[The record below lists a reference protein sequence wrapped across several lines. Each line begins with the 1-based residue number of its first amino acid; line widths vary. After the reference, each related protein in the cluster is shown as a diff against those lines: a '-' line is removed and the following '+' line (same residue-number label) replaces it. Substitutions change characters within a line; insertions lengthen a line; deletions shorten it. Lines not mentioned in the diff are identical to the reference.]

1 MHSPIRRP
9 AVALAA
15 TALSATLFHFGTG
28 LTPVPWLTWLAPL
41 PVLVLAHRVGARAA
55 FLAASAAWLGGQTM
69 MWGYFL
75 DTVQIPPPM
84 VVSLIIGSALLFGLI
99 VLLSRALLLR
109 GRPLTAVAVVPAAW
123 VAVEYAFSVLSPNGA
138 WWSLAYTQAGV
149 LPVLQTA
156 SVTGPWGITFLL
168 LGVPAAIAAVLAPRA
183 PGREAGRE
191 TEREAGRETERE
203 AGRETERE
211 AGRETEREA
220 GRETERETGRDTGR
234 ETGRDTGRETGRAGR
249 LRVAVTAVTVLTLA
263 LGYGAW
269 RLRAPYGESS
279 EKVALLA
286 TDRDGWVP
294 VASAE
299 GRALLGQYTAR
310 IPGLAARGA
319 RVVVMPEKVFVA
331 DDATLPVLAA
341 PLARLA
347 ADHHVDIIVG
357 LILKR
362 SGSLRNAAVDFPADG
377 SRPVE
382 YFKHHLIPGLESDF
396 QPGNRKAFVPGSG
409 SRWGIAICFDL
420 DLPGLVR
427 DYRRSGATTLFV
439 PAWDFD
445 RDRWLHGRMAVT
457 RGVETGLTVARA
469 ARDGDLVVSDAF
481 GRIRTEAH
489 SADAPFVSALT
500 ALPTRSAD
508 TPYTRF
514 GDWFAW
520 ACALLLLL
528 GLASAT
534 RARRA
539 ADTGGAEGAE
549 GAAGDRRASAAHA

>member
-1 MHSPIRRP
+1 MNSPIRRL
-9 AVALAA
+9 AVVLAA

-41 PVLVLAHRVGARAA
+41 PVLVLAHHVGARAA
-55 FLAASAAWLGGQTM
+55 FLAASAAWLGGETT

-75 DTVQIPPPM
+75 DTVRIPPPM
-84 VVSLIIGSALLFGLI
+84 VVSVIVGSALLFGLV
-99 VLLSRALLLR
+99 VLLSRALMLR
-109 GRPLTAVAVVPAAW
+109 GRPLTAAAVVPAAW

-138 WWSLAYTQAGV
+138 WWSLAYTQADV
-149 LPVLQTA
+149 LPVLQTV
-156 SVTGPWGITFLL
+156 SVTGPWGITFLV
-168 LGVPAAIAAVLAPRA
+168 LGVPAAAAAFFA
-183 PGREAGRE
+183 PGA
-191 TEREAGRETERE
+191 
-203 AGRETERE
+203 
-211 AGRETEREA
+211 
-220 GRETERETGRDTGR
+220 
-234 ETGRDTGRETGRAGR
+234 AGR
-249 LRVAVTAVTVLTLA
+249 LRVAVTAAIILA
-263 LGYGAW
+263 LAVGYGAW
-269 RLRAPYGESS
+269 RLHAPYGQGS

-299 GRALLGQYTAR
+299 GRALLERYTAR

-319 RVVVMPEKVFVA
+319 RVVVMPEKVFSA

-357 LILKR
+357 LVLKR
-362 SGSLRNAAVDFPADG
+362 SGSLRNAAIDFPADG

-427 DYRRSGATTLFV
+427 DYRRSGATTIFV

-469 ARDGDLVVSDAF
+469 ARDGDLVVSDAN

-500 ALPTRSAD
+500 MLPTRSAN

-528 GLASAT
+528 ALSSLARTWGAAG
-534 RARRA
+534 ARRA
-539 ADTGGAEGAE
+539 PT
-549 GAAGDRRASAAHA
+549 AHAAEPDHSMPR

>member
-1 MHSPIRRP
+1 MNSPIRRL

-41 PVLVLAHRVGARAA
+41 PVLVLAHHVGARAA
-55 FLAASAAWLGGQTM
+55 FLAASAAWLGGETTM
-69 MWGYFL
+69 WSYFL
-75 DTVQIPPPM
+75 DTVQIPPPL
-84 VVSLIIGSALLFGLI
+84 VVSVIVGSALLFGLA
-99 VLLSRALLLR
+99 VLSSRALLRR
-109 GRPLTAVAVVPAAW
+109 GRPLTAAAVVPAAW
-123 VAVEYAFSVLSPNGA
+123 VAVEYALSVVSPNGA
-138 WWSLAYTQAGV
+138 WWSLAYTQADV

-156 SVTGPWGITFLL
+156 SVTGPWGITFLI
-168 LGVPAAIAAVLAPRA
+168 LGVPAAAAAFFAPRA
-183 PGREAGRE
+183 
-191 TEREAGRETERE
+191 
-203 AGRETERE
+203 
-211 AGRETEREA
+211 
-220 GRETERETGRDTGR
+220 
-234 ETGRDTGRETGRAGR
+234 AGR
-249 LRVAVTAVTVLTLA
+249 LRVAITAVTILA
-263 LGYGAW
+263 LAVGYGAL
-269 RLRAPYGESS
+269 RLRAPYDAGSQ
-279 EKVALLA
+279 KVALLA
-286 TDRDGWVP
+286 TDRMEDGWLP
-294 VASAE
+294 AASAE
-299 GRALLGQYTAR
+299 GRALLGRYAAR

-319 RVVVMPEKVFVA
+319 RVVVMPEKVFIA

-362 SGSLRNAAVDFPADG
+362 SGSLRNAAIDFPADG

-396 QPGNRKAFVPGSG
+396 HPGDREAFVPGSG
-409 SRWGIAICFDL
+409 SRWAIAICFDL

-469 ARDGDLVVSDAF
+469 ARNGDLVVSDAY
-481 GRIRTEAH
+481 GRIRAEAH
-489 SADAPFVSALT
+489 SADAPIVSVLT

-520 ACALLLLL
+520 ACALLLALA
-528 GLASAT
+528 LASLART
-534 RARRA
+534 RGGADSA
-539 ADTGGAEGAE
+539 AGSATGGA
-549 GAAGDRRASAAHA
+549 AGTRRAPAAHAAAPAHAMPQ

>member
-1 MHSPIRRP
+1 MNSPIRRL
-9 AVALAA
+9 AVVLAA
-15 TALSATLFHFGTG
+15 TALSATLFHLGTG
-28 LTPVPWLTWLAPL
+28 LTPVPWLTWVAPL
-41 PVLVLAHRVGARAA
+41 PVLVLAHHVGARAA
-55 FLAASAAWLGGQTM
+55 FLAASAAWLGGETA

-75 DTVQIPPPM
+75 DTVRIPPPM
-84 VVSLIIGSALLFGLI
+84 VVSMLVGSALLFGLV
-99 VLLSRALLLR
+99 VLLSRALMLG

-123 VAVEYAFSVLSPNGA
+123 VAVEYATSVLSPNGA

-156 SVTGPWGITFLL
+156 SVTGPWGITFLIL
-168 LGVPAAIAAVLAPRA
+168 VVPAAAAALLAPSPA
-183 PGREAGRE
+183 VPGA
-191 TEREAGRETERE
+191 
-203 AGRETERE
+203 
-211 AGRETEREA
+211 
-220 GRETERETGRDTGR
+220 
-234 ETGRDTGRETGRAGR
+234 AGR
-249 LRVAVTAVTVLTLA
+249 LRVAVTAAIVLA
-263 LGYGAW
+263 LAVGYGAW
-269 RLRAPYGESS
+269 RLRTPYGEGSGS

-286 TDRDGWVP
+286 ADHDGWVP

-299 GRALLGQYTAR
+299 GRDLLGRYTAR

-319 RVVVMPEKVFVA
+319 RVVVMPEKVFIA
-331 DDATLPVLAA
+331 DDATLPALAA

-347 ADHHVDIIVG
+347 ADHRVDIVVG
-357 LILKR
+357 LVLKR
-362 SGSLRNAAVDFPADG
+362 SGSLRNAAIDFPADG

-396 QPGNRKAFVPGSG
+396 QPGDRMAFVPGSG

-427 DYRRSGATTLFV
+427 DYRRSGATAIFV

-469 ARDGDLVVSDAF
+469 ARNGDLVVSDAN

-500 ALPTRSAD
+500 TLPTRSAD

-520 ACALLLLL
+520 ACALLLV
-528 GLASAT
+528 LALAFLT
-534 RARRA
+534 RTRRA
-539 ADTGGAEGAE
+539 PAGTTRPGP
-549 GAAGDRRASAAHA
+549 GAA

>member
-1 MHSPIRRP
+1 MNPSIRRL

-41 PVLVLAHRVGARAA
+41 PVFVLAHHAGARTA
-55 FLAASAAWLGGQTM
+55 FLAASAAWLGGETA

-84 VVSLIIGSALLFGLI
+84 VVSMLVGSALLFGLV
-99 VLLSRALLLR
+99 VLSSRALMRR
-109 GRPLTAVAVVPAAW
+109 GRPLAAAAVVPAAW
-123 VAVEYAFSVLSPNGA
+123 VAVEYAVSVLSPNGA
-138 WWSLAYTQAGV
+138 WWSLAYTQADV

-156 SVTGPWGITFLL
+156 SVTGPWGITFLV
-168 LGVPAAIAAVLAPRA
+168 LGVPAAAAALLAPLPVA
-183 PGREAGRE
+183 PGA
-191 TEREAGRETERE
+191 
-203 AGRETERE
+203 
-211 AGRETEREA
+211 
-220 GRETERETGRDTGR
+220 
-234 ETGRDTGRETGRAGR
+234 AGR
-249 LRVAVTAVTVLTLA
+249 LRVAVTAVVVLA
-263 LGYGAW
+263 LAVGYGAW
-269 RLRAPYGESS
+269 RLRAPYGDDSGA

-286 TDRDGWVP
+286 ADGGDWAP

-299 GRALLGQYTAR
+299 GRALLGRYTAR
-310 IPGLAARGA
+310 IPDLAARGA
-319 RVVVMPEKVFVA
+319 RVVVMPEKVFIA
-331 DDATLPVLAA
+331 DDATLPVLVA

-357 LILKR
+357 LVLKR
-362 SGSLRNAAVDFPADG
+362 SGTLRNAALDVPADG

-382 YFKHHLIPGLESDF
+382 YFKRHLIPGLESDF
-396 QPGNRKAFVPGSG
+396 RPGDRNAFVPGSG

-427 DYRRSGATTLFV
+427 DYRRSGATAIFV

-469 ARDGDLVVSDAF
+469 ARNGDLVVSDAN
-481 GRIRTEAH
+481 GRVRIEAH
-489 SADAPFVSALT
+489 SADAPVVSALT
-500 ALPTRSAD
+500 TLPTRSAD
-508 TPYTRF
+508 TLYTRF

-528 GLASAT
+528 ALASPALD
-534 RARRA
+534 RRA
-539 ADTGGAEGAE
+539 AGVRRVRAAAPPRPDGALRGTAVERETAPELG
-549 GAAGDRRASAAHA
+549 RHL

>member
-1 MHSPIRRP
+1 MNSPIRRL
-9 AVALAA
+9 AVVLAA

-28 LTPVPWLTWLAPL
+28 LTPVPWLTWVAPL

-55 FLAASAAWLGGQTM
+55 FLAASAAWLGGETT

-84 VVSLIIGSALLFGLI
+84 VVSMIVGSALLFGLV
-99 VLLSRALLLR
+99 VLSSRALMLR
-109 GRPLTAVAVVPAAW
+109 GRPLAAVAVVPAAW
-123 VAVEYAFSVLSPNGA
+123 VAVEYAASVLSPNGA
-138 WWSLAYTQAGV
+138 WWSLAYTQADV

-168 LGVPAAIAAVLAPRA
+168 LGVPSAVAAFFAPRA
-183 PGREAGRE
+183 PGRA
-191 TEREAGRETERE
+191 
-203 AGRETERE
+203 
-211 AGRETEREA
+211 
-220 GRETERETGRDTGR
+220 
-234 ETGRDTGRETGRAGR
+234 GRAGWAGR
-249 LRVAVTAVTVLTLA
+249 PRVAVTAAIILA
-263 LGYGAW
+263 LTVGYGAW
-269 RLRAPYGESS
+269 RLHAPYGEGS

-286 TDRDGWVP
+286 TDRMEDGWVP

-299 GRALLGQYTAR
+299 GRALLGRYTAR
-310 IPGLAARGA
+310 IPGLVARGA

-362 SGSLRNAAVDFPADG
+362 SGGLRNAAVDFPADG

-427 DYRRSGATTLFV
+427 GYRRSGATTIFV

-469 ARDGDLVVSDAF
+469 ARNGDLVVSDAN

-489 SADAPFVSALT
+489 SADAPFVSTLT
-500 ALPTRSAD
+500 TLPTGSAD

-528 GLASAT
+528 ALASLART
-534 RARRA
+534 RVA
-539 ADTGGAEGAE
+539 ADARPQRLQG
-549 GAAGDRRASAAHA
+549 RRP

>member
-99 VLLSRALLLR
+99 VLLSRALLMR

-183 PGREAGRE
+183 PGREAGQQTGRE
-191 TEREAGRETERE
+191 TGREAGRETGRE
-203 AGRETERE
+203 A
-211 AGRETEREA
+211 
-220 GRETERETGRDTGR
+220 
-234 ETGRDTGRETGRAGR
+234 GRAGR
-249 LRVAVTAVTVLTLA
+249 LRVAVTAVTVLALA

-362 SGSLRNAAVDFPADG
+362 AGSLRNAALDFPADG

-500 ALPTRSAD
+500 ALPTGSAD

-534 RARRA
+534 RARSA
-539 ADTGGAEGAE
+539 AGAGGAEGAE
-549 GAAGDRRASAAHA
+549 GAAGDRRAPAAHA

>member
-1 MHSPIRRP
+1 MNSPIRRL

-15 TALSATLFHFGTG
+15 TALSATLLHFGTG

-41 PVLVLAHRVGARAA
+41 PVLVLAHHAGARTT
-55 FLAASAAWLGGQTM
+55 FLAASAAWLGGETA

-75 DTVQIPPPM
+75 GTVQIPPPT
-84 VVSLIIGSALLFGLI
+84 VVSLVVGSALLFGLV
-99 VLLSRALLLR
+99 VLSSRALVLR
-109 GRPLTAVAVVPAAW
+109 GRPLTAAAVVPAAW

-138 WWSLAYTQAGV
+138 WWSLAYTQADV
-149 LPVLQTA
+149 LPVLQTV
-156 SVTGPWGITFLL
+156 SVTGPWGVTFLV
-168 LGVPAAIAAVLAPRA
+168 LGVPAAVAVFFAPRA
-183 PGREAGRE
+183 
-191 TEREAGRETERE
+191 
-203 AGRETERE
+203 
-211 AGRETEREA
+211 
-220 GRETERETGRDTGR
+220 
-234 ETGRDTGRETGRAGR
+234 AGR
-249 LRVAVTAVTVLTLA
+249 LRVAVAAATILALA

-269 RLRAPYGESS
+269 RLRAPYGEGA

-286 TDRDGWVP
+286 TDRMTDGWVP

-299 GRALLGQYTAR
+299 GRALLGRYTAR

-319 RVVVMPEKVFVA
+319 RVVVMPEKVFIA

-347 ADHHVDIIVG
+347 ADHHVDIIAG

-362 SGSLRNAAVDFPADG
+362 SGVLRNAAVDFPADG

-396 QPGNRKAFVPGSG
+396 QPGDRKAFVPGSG
-409 SRWGIAICFDL
+409 LRWAIAICFDL

-427 DYRRSGATTLFV
+427 DYRRSGATALFV
-439 PAWDFD
+439 PGWDFGQ
-445 RDRWLHGRMAVT
+445 DRWLHGRMAVT

-469 ARDGDLVVSDAF
+469 ARDGDLVVSDAN

-489 SADAPFVSALT
+489 SADAPFVSVLA
-500 ALPTRSAD
+500 ALPSGSAD
-508 TPYTRF
+508 TLYTRF

-528 GLASAT
+528 ALASLT
-534 RARRA
+534 RIRA
-539 ADTGGAEGAE
+539 AAGGHPSGR
-549 GAAGDRRASAAHA
+549 GTQAAGDDRIIRVRPAAR

>member
-1 MHSPIRRP
+1 MNSPIRRL

-15 TALSATLFHFGTG
+15 TALSAALFHFGTG

-41 PVLVLAHRVGARAA
+41 PVLVLAHHVGARAA
-55 FLAASAAWLGGQTM
+55 FLAASAAWLGGETT

-75 DTVQIPPPM
+75 DTVRIPPPM
-84 VVSLIIGSALLFGLI
+84 VVSMLVGSALLFGLV
-99 VLLSRALLLR
+99 VLLSRALMLR

-123 VAVEYAFSVLSPNGA
+123 VAVEYATSVLSPNGA
-138 WWSLAYTQAGV
+138 WWSLAYTQADV

-156 SVTGPWGITFLL
+156 SVTGPWGITFLV
-168 LGVPAAIAAVLAPRA
+168 LGVPAAAAALFAPLPAA
-183 PGREAGRE
+183 PGA
-191 TEREAGRETERE
+191 
-203 AGRETERE
+203 
-211 AGRETEREA
+211 
-220 GRETERETGRDTGR
+220 
-234 ETGRDTGRETGRAGR
+234 AGR
-249 LRVAVTAVTVLTLA
+249 LRVAVTAAIVVALTV
-263 LGYGAW
+263 GYGAW
-269 RLRAPYGESS
+269 RLRAPYGEGS

-286 TDRDGWVP
+286 TDRMEDGWVP
-294 VASAE
+294 AASAE
-299 GRALLGQYTAR
+299 GRALLGRYTAR

-319 RVVVMPEKVFVA
+319 RVMVMPEKVFIA

-347 ADHHVDIIVG
+347 ADHHVDIVVG

-362 SGSLRNAAVDFPADG
+362 SGSLRNAAIDFPADG

-396 QPGNRKAFVPGSG
+396 QPGDRKAFVPGSG

-427 DYRRSGATTLFV
+427 DYRRSGATTIFV

-469 ARDGDLVVSDAF
+469 ARNGDLVVSDAN

-489 SADAPFVSALT
+489 SADAPFVSALA

-520 ACALLLLL
+520 ACALLLSLA
-528 GLASAT
+528 LASLA
-534 RARRA
+534 RIRGAAGARRA
-539 ADTGGAEGAE
+539 P
-549 GAAGDRRASAAHA
+549 AAHASAPDHAMPR

>member
-41 PVLVLAHRVGARAA
+41 PVLVLAHRVGARTA

-75 DTVQIPPPM
+75 DTVRIPPPM

-99 VLLSRALLLR
+99 VVLSRALLLR

-123 VAVEYAFSVLSPNGA
+123 VAVEYALSVLSPNGA

-168 LGVPAAIAAVLAPRA
+168 FGVPAAIAAVLAPRA
-183 PGREAGRE
+183 PGREAE
-191 TEREAGRETERE
+191 
-203 AGRETERE
+203 
-211 AGRETEREA
+211 
-220 GRETERETGRDTGR
+220 RDTGR
-234 ETGRDTGRETGRAGR
+234 REAERAPGRAGR
-249 LRVAVTAVTVLTLA
+249 LRVAVTAVTVLALA

-269 RLRAPYGESS
+269 RLRAPYGEGS

-286 TDRDGWVP
+286 TDRDDWVP

-347 ADHHVDIIVG
+347 AEHHVDIIAG

-362 SGSLRNAAVDFPADG
+362 GGSIRNAALDFPADG

-382 YFKHHLIPGLESDF
+382 YFKHHLIPGLEGDF

-500 ALPTRSAD
+500 ALPTGSAD

-528 GLASAT
+528 ALASAART
-534 RARRA
+534 RSAAGAGGAAGAGSAAGTERA
-539 ADTGGAEGAE
+539 ADTGGAEGAA
-549 GAAGDRRASAAHA
+549 GARRAPAAHA

>member
-1 MHSPIRRP
+1 MNSPIRRL

-41 PVLVLAHRVGARAA
+41 PVLVLAYRVGGRTA
-55 FLAASAAWLGGQTM
+55 FLAASAAWLGGETA
-69 MWGYFL
+69 MWGYYL
-75 DTVQIPPPM
+75 DTVQLPPPM
-84 VVSLIIGSALLFGLI
+84 VVSMVVGSALLFGLV
-99 VLLSRALLLR
+99 VLASRALLLR

-123 VAVEYAFSVLSPNGA
+123 VAVEYAVSVLSPNGA
-138 WWSLAYTQAGV
+138 WWSLAYTQADV
-149 LPVLQTA
+149 LPVLQTV
-156 SVTGPWGITFLL
+156 SVTGPWGITFLV
-168 LGVPAAIAAVLAPRA
+168 LGVPAAAAALFAPLPTA
-183 PGREAGRE
+183 PGA
-191 TEREAGRETERE
+191 
-203 AGRETERE
+203 
-211 AGRETEREA
+211 
-220 GRETERETGRDTGR
+220 
-234 ETGRDTGRETGRAGR
+234 AGR
-249 LRVAVTAVTVLTLA
+249 LRVAVTAVIVLA
-263 LGYGAW
+263 MAVGYGAW
-269 RLRAPYGESS
+269 RLHAPYGEGS

-286 TDRDGWVP
+286 ADRDGWVP

-299 GRALLGQYTAR
+299 GRALLGRYTAR

-319 RVVVMPEKVFVA
+319 RVVVMPEKAFIA

-427 DYRRSGATTLFV
+427 DYRRSGATTIFV

-469 ARDGDLVVSDAF
+469 ARDGDLVVSDAN

-489 SADAPFVSALT
+489 SADAPFVSTLT
-500 ALPTRSAD
+500 PLPTRSAD
-508 TPYTRF
+508 TPYTRL

-528 GLASAT
+528 ALASLART
-534 RARRA
+534 RGVADARPQRLQ
-539 ADTGGAEGAE
+539 G
-549 GAAGDRRASAAHA
+549 RQP

>member
-1 MHSPIRRP
+1 MNSPIRRL

-15 TALSATLFHFGTG
+15 TALSATLLHLGTG

-41 PVLVLAHRVGARAA
+41 PVLVLAHHAGARTA
-55 FLAASAAWLGGQTM
+55 FLAASAAWLGGETA
-69 MWGYFL
+69 MWGYLL
-75 DTVQIPPPM
+75 DSVRIPPPM
-84 VVSLIIGSALLFGLI
+84 VASMLVGSALLFGLV
-99 VLLSRALLLR
+99 VLSSRALMLR
-109 GRPLTAVAVVPAAW
+109 GRPLAAAAVVPAAW
-123 VAVEYAFSVLSPNGA
+123 VTVEYAVSVLSPNGA
-138 WWSLAYTQAGV
+138 WWSMAYTQADV
-149 LPVLQTA
+149 LPVLQTV
-156 SVTGPWGITFLL
+156 SVTGPWGVTFLV
-168 LGVPAAIAAVLAPRA
+168 LGVPAAVAAFFAPRA
-183 PGREAGRE
+183 G
-191 TEREAGRETERE
+191 
-203 AGRETERE
+203 
-211 AGRETEREA
+211 
-220 GRETERETGRDTGR
+220 
-234 ETGRDTGRETGRAGR
+234 GR
-249 LRVAVTAVTVLTLA
+249 LRVAVAAVITLTLA
-263 LGYGAW
+263 VGYGAW
-269 RLRAPYGESS
+269 RLRPPYGEGPGGKGPGS

-286 TDRDGWVP
+286 ADRNGSVP

-299 GRALLGQYTAR
+299 GRALLGRYAAR

-331 DDATLPVLAA
+331 DDATLPLLAA

-347 ADHHVDIIVG
+347 ADHHVDIIAG

-362 SGSLRNAAVDFPADG
+362 PGGLRNAAVDFPADG

-396 QPGNRKAFVPGSG
+396 QPGDQKAFVPGSG
-409 SRWGIAICFDL
+409 RRWGIMICFDL

-427 DYRRSGATTLFV
+427 DYRRSGATAIFV

-469 ARDGDLVVSDAF
+469 ARDGDLVVSDAN

-489 SADAPFVSALT
+489 SADTPFVSVLA
-500 ALPTRSAD
+500 ALPSGSAD
-508 TPYTRF
+508 TLYTRF

-528 GLASAT
+528 ALVSLT
-534 RARRA
+534 RLRA
-539 ADTGGAEGAE
+539 AA
-549 GAAGDRRASAAHA
+549 R

>member
-1 MHSPIRRP
+1 MNSPIRRL
-9 AVALAA
+9 AVVLAA
-15 TALSATLFHFGTG
+15 TALSATLFHLGTG

-41 PVLVLAHRVGARAA
+41 PVLTLAHHVGARAA
-55 FLAASAAWLGGQTM
+55 FLAASAAWLGGETA

-75 DTVQIPPPM
+75 DTLELPPPM
-84 VVSLIIGSALLFGLI
+84 VASMIVGSALLFGLV
-99 VLLSRALLLR
+99 VLSSRALMLR
-109 GRPLTAVAVVPAAW
+109 GRPLAAVAVVPAAW
-123 VAVEYAFSVLSPNGA
+123 VAVEYAVSVLSPNGA
-138 WWSLAYTQAGV
+138 WWSLAYTQADV

-156 SVTGPWGITFLL
+156 SVTGPWGITFLVL
-168 LGVPAAIAAVLAPRA
+168 VVPAAAAVLLAPLPAAPRA
-183 PGREAGRE
+183 
-191 TEREAGRETERE
+191 
-203 AGRETERE
+203 
-211 AGRETEREA
+211 
-220 GRETERETGRDTGR
+220 
-234 ETGRDTGRETGRAGR
+234 AGR
-249 LRVAVTAVTVLTLA
+249 LRAAVTTAIILSLAV
-263 LGYGAW
+263 GYGAW
-269 RLRAPYGESS
+269 RLRAPYGEGAEKVAS

-286 TDRDGWVP
+286 ADHPGWVP
-294 VASAE
+294 VASPE
-299 GRALLGQYTAR
+299 GRAILGRYTAR
-310 IPGLAARGA
+310 IPDLAKRGA
-319 RVVVMPEKVFVA
+319 RVVVMPEKAFIA

-347 ADHHVDIIVG
+347 AVHHVDIIAG

-362 SGSLRNAAVDFPADG
+362 SGGLRNAAVDFPADG

-382 YFKHHLIPGLESDF
+382 YVKHHLIPGLESDF
-396 QPGNRKAFVPGSG
+396 HPGNREAFVPGSG

-469 ARDGDLVVSDAF
+469 ARNGDLVVSDAY
-481 GRIRTEAH
+481 GRIRAEAH
-489 SADAPFVSALT
+489 SADAPIASVLT

-528 GLASAT
+528 APASLA
-534 RARRA
+534 RVQPGRRR
-539 ADTGGAEGAE
+539 
-549 GAAGDRRASAAHA
+549 GAAGPRRAPAADATAPDHAVARPTA